1 LALVSEESFYL
12 AAMKL
17 VSRRKSMDAKEQV
30 IEYIVENFLFGD
42 KEPLTSNCMSLLDGG
57 IIDSVGVMELVAFLE
72 QDFEIDVEDDD
83 LIPENL
89 DSVDNL
95 VAYINRKKQMA

>member
-1 LALVSEESFYL
+1 MEV
-12 AAMKL
+12 
-17 VSRRKSMDAKEQV
+17 KETVRQ
-30 IEYIVENFLFGD
+30 YIIDNFLFGD
-42 KEPLTSNCMSLLDGG
+42 VSPLESDSMSLLDGG

-72 QDFEIDVEDDD
+72 QDFELNIADED

-95 VAYINRKKQMA
+95 TAFIGRRKAMA

>member
-1 LALVSEESFYL
+1 MEL
-12 AAMKL
+12 K
-17 VSRRKSMDAKEQV
+17 AK
-30 IEYIVENFLFGD
+30 IREYIIENFLFGD
-42 KEPLTSNCMSLLDGG
+42 SAPLSSDSISLLDEG

-72 QDFEIDVEDDD
+72 EDFGLTVEDEE

-95 VAYINRKKQMA
+95 ANFISRKQAA

>member
-1 LALVSEESFYL
+1 MEV
-12 AAMKL
+12 
-17 VSRRKSMDAKEQV
+17 KEAVRQ
-30 IEYIVENFLFGD
+30 YIIENFLFGD
-42 KEPLTSNCMSLLDGG
+42 DAPLESDSMSLLDGG

-72 QDFEIDVEDDD
+72 QDFELTIADDD

-95 VAYINRKKQMA
+95 TAYIGRQQATA

>member
-1 LALVSEESFYL
+1 MEV
-12 AAMKL
+12 
-17 VSRRKSMDAKEQV
+17 KETVRQ
-30 IEYIVENFLFGD
+30 YIIENFLFGD
-42 KEPLTSNCMSLLDGG
+42 VSPLESDSMSLLDGG

-72 QDFEIDVEDDD
+72 QDFELTIADED

-95 VAYINRKKQMA
+95 TAFIGRLKATA